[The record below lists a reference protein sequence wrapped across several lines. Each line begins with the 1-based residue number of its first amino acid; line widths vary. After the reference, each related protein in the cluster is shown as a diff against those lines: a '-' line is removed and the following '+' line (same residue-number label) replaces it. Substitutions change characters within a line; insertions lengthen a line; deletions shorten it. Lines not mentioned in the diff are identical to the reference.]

1 MDTPNKIEDIIK
13 KINARYPYS
22 TDRRNYGDMLSGVGN
37 RTEVKDIVGDIS
49 TIVFGISRE
58 PYYMSE
64 YKDVLYAYMNTCI
77 LNNYEF
83 NEDSTLERFCEAY
96 INIRKYENFEEKRW
110 RIVQIAKNRGLSVE
124 NSANDIRKKL
134 DEFDKNYNMLNRLPY
149 NSNGY
154 NQQLV
159 LCKKYA
165 VDLLNYK
172 FYSYGIPYKLG
183 WCGNIF
189 TEVEKELEARKNID
203 NQPKK
208 KNTVDSKTISNIIS
222 IIVGGAIFAFFAFII
237 ISGGGPLLVLFGLFI
252 GALLLKCMR

>member
-1 MDTPNKIEDIIK
+1 
-13 KINARYPYS
+13 
-22 TDRRNYGDMLSGVGN
+22 MLSGVGN
-37 RTEVKDIVGDIS
+37 RTEVEDIVGDIS

-134 DEFDKNYNMLNRLPY
+134 DEFDKNYNMLSSAFRAARL
-149 NSNGY
+149 S
-154 NQQLV
+154 
-159 LCKKYA
+159 A
-165 VDLLNYK
+165 
-172 FYSYGIPYKLG
+172 
-183 WCGNIF
+183 
-189 TEVEKELEARKNID
+189 
-203 NQPKK
+203 
-208 KNTVDSKTISNIIS
+208 
-222 IIVGGAIFAFFAFII
+222 
-237 ISGGGPLLVLFGLFI
+237 
-252 GALLLKCMR
+252 

>member
-37 RTEVKDIVGDIS
+37 RTEVEDIVGDIS

-134 DEFDKNYNMLNRLPY
+134 DEFDKNYNMLSSAFRAARL
-149 NSNGY
+149 S
-154 NQQLV
+154 
-159 LCKKYA
+159 A
-165 VDLLNYK
+165 
-172 FYSYGIPYKLG
+172 
-183 WCGNIF
+183 
-189 TEVEKELEARKNID
+189 
-203 NQPKK
+203 
-208 KNTVDSKTISNIIS
+208 
-222 IIVGGAIFAFFAFII
+222 
-237 ISGGGPLLVLFGLFI
+237 
-252 GALLLKCMR
+252 

>member
-1 MDTPNKIEDIIK
+1 
-13 KINARYPYS
+13 
-22 TDRRNYGDMLSGVGN
+22 
-37 RTEVKDIVGDIS
+37 
-49 TIVFGISRE
+49 
-58 PYYMSE
+58 
-64 YKDVLYAYMNTCI
+64 
-77 LNNYEF
+77 
-83 NEDSTLERFCEAY
+83 
-96 INIRKYENFEEKRW
+96 
-110 RIVQIAKNRGLSVE
+110 
-124 NSANDIRKKL
+124 
-134 DEFDKNYNMLNRLPY
+134 MLNRLPY

-183 WCGNIF
+183 WCSNIF
-189 TEVEKELEARKNID
+189 TEVKKELEARKNID